1 MTSLSLPPFYSHLQ
15 FRSRKR
21 NNEGVRYE
29 EAWEW
34 IPIYGSGSNTI
45 IHFELLIKKW
55 CWRWKK
61 TGGTPTA
68 RKHDKE
74 REV

>member
-29 EAWEW
+29 EPWEW

-55 CWRWKK
+55 CWRWK
-61 TGGTPTA
+61 TGGKPTA